1 MNFWVNLTGHA
12 ATWRFQHS
20 DQIDEWLASVP
31 WRRDGDVRVLRI
43 PCPELFV
50 EIATALG
57 RAARAV
63 DIYGDIDVLILPGVN
78 DERSIEMRLRSEFG
92 LSDEATFRD
101 FLRHFVSKLTRP
113 TVIIAFV
120 ARASDG
126 VLADDEARGLR
137 DRVAA
142 SHPTVAATFVLM
154 DVADAPL
161 TGDGM
166 RVTIGGPNCIVLRS
180 QLVGEEQA
188 WRAYTHVRLAWE
200 VGGNLGVALE
210 WNESAFDSLQ
220 RADDDGFERILNDR
234 AEVAFA
240 ALDSTVANSVNDS
253 IAKASSDRKVHLPEN
268 LFWSPA
274 EDDWPRPVPGVARAI
289 LRRNNTHPARPL
301 LRSCLVCAP
310 LARAVLDRCLSLEAR
325 VRSNSAIITLS
336 PEQNS
341 AANRDWLRFRSDE
354 LEVVS
359 KLYPAG
365 APAKPLNAIEFTS
378 FDEFLRLSPTLP
390 RELRRTAGYLKQLR
404 NALAHGHYV
413 SWSALQ
419 FLWQIEEQLWL

>member
-274 EDDWPRPVPGVARAI
+274 EDDWPRVPFFVAI
-289 LRRNNTHPARPL
+289 THIRRGRYFDLAL
-301 LRSCLVCAP
+301 SVLRSL
-310 LARAVLDRCLSLEAR
+310 
-325 VRSNSAIITLS
+325 VRSWIGAYLLKHAYDPIARL
-336 PEQNS
+336 
-341 AANRDWLRFRSDE
+341 L
-354 LEVVS
+354 
-359 KLYPAG
+359 LY
-365 APAKPLNAIEFTS
+365 
-378 FDEFLRLSPTLP
+378 
-390 RELRRTAGYLKQLR
+390 LR
-404 NALAHGHYV
+404 NRTRLPTVIGFGFV
-413 SWSALQ
+413 QTSSKSFQSCIQLALQ
-419 FLWQIEEQLWL
+419 PNRSMQSNSPHLTNS